1 MKEELRLKKLGITR
15 KKYDPDAQPWLM
27 RLNGKGGRKYKGIRE
42 GGVSEN
48 TSFYVF
54 THGKDGAFE
63 AFPVSEWYNFTPIIR
78 YKTLDAEEAEER
90 YANRGKILNKW
101 AVMVNK
107 KLKPGEEGGE
117 EDPDEDGAKNK
128 KGKKKESFKVSDMD
142 DWETLKDSFFFP
154 FLFLAP
160 SSSGSSSPPPSPGL
174 SFLLTITAHLLRILP
189 LFAYLSSASPM

>member
-1 MKEELRLKKLGITR
+1 MAR
-15 KKYDPDAQPWLM
+15 M
-27 RLNGKGGRKYKGIRE
+27 RKYKGIRE

-54 THGKDGAFE
+54 THGKDGALE

-117 EDPDEDGAKNK
+117 EDPDEDGAKILNKWAVMVNK
-128 KGKKKESFKVSDMD
+128 K
-142 DWETLKDSFFFP
+142 LK
-154 FLFLAP
+154 
-160 SSSGSSSPPPSPGL
+160 PGEEG
-174 SFLLTITAHLLRILP
+174 
-189 LFAYLSSASPM
+189 